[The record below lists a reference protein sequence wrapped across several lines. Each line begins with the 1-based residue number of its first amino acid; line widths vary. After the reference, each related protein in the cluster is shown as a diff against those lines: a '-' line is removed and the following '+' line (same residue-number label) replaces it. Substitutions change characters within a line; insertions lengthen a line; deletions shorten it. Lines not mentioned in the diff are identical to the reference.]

1 MTTVTRP
8 PVKVELTWDGDLRF
22 SAVAGDAQLVL
33 DGDGIAGPSP
43 MQALAASLAGCMAI
57 DVVNILV
64 RGRHPITGLRA
75 ELVATR
81 ADGQPARFVAMD
93 LRYVVEGRVPREAV
107 ERAIQLSRDKYCSVW
122 HSLRNDITFTIAYEV
137 RE

>member
-22 SAVAGDAQLVL
+22 STVAGGAQLML
-33 DGDGIAGPSP
+33 DGNGLAGPSP

-64 RGRHPITGLRA
+64 RGRHPVTGLRA
-75 ELVATR
+75 TLVATR
-81 ADGQPARFVAMD
+81 AERQPARFVAMD
-93 LRYVVEGRVPREAV
+93 LRYLVEGRVPPEAV
-107 ERAIQLSRDKYCSVW
+107 ERAIQLSREKYCSVW
-122 HSLRNDITFTIAYEV
+122 HSLRDDIAFTITYEI

>member
-8 PVKVELTWDGDLRF
+8 PVKIELTWDGDLRF

-33 DGDGIAGPSP
+33 DGNGRAGPSP
-43 MQALAASLAGCMAI
+43 VQALAASLAGCMAI

-75 ELVATR
+75 ALEARR
-81 ADGQPARFVAMD
+81 AEGQPARLVAMD
-93 LRYVVEGRVPREAV
+93 LRYVIEGRVPREAV

-122 HSLRNDITFTIAYEV
+122 HSLRDDITFTIAYEI